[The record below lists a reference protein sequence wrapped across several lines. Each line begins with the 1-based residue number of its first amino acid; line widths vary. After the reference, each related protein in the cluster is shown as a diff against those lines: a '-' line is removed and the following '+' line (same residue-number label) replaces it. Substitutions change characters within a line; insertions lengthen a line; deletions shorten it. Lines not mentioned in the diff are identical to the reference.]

1 MRSHNILAES
11 RTASEP
17 WGKSPY
23 HDLDLVLSR
32 PKIMVELAG
41 LIQQVRN
48 LPRDRLASIDRGAVV
63 RDILTRHGFQPYARL
78 TEMLLQMIRRQ
89 SRA

>member
-1 MRSHNILAES
+1 MRYSLFTEA

-23 HDLDLVLSR
+23 HDLDIVLANGQV
-32 PKIMVELAG
+32 MVELAG

-63 RDILTRHGFQPYARL
+63 RDILTRHGFRPYARL
-78 TEMLLQMIRRQ
+78 TEMLLQMIKRQ
-89 SRA
+89 ARA

>member
-1 MRSHNILAES
+1 MRSHNTFAEA

-23 HDLDLVLSR
+23 HDLDIVLAR
-32 PKIMVELAG
+32 PQVMVELAG